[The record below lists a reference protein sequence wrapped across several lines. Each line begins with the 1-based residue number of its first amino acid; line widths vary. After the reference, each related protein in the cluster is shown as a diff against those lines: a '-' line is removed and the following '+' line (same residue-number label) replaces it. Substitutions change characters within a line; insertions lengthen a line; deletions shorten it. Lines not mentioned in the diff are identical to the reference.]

1 MRKAFLLAAGFLVF
15 ATGAWA
21 QESSRDR
28 DDFDRGGWRENRES
42 WDRDRDRRR
51 SQMMMRE
58 DRDDSD
64 RSERGARF
72 FLRSGDTQLRIVCGN
87 RESTQSCRGP
97 RAAPSVRDQ
106 EGAAGDHQEQE
117 RHDADHDV
125 EEEPGRQEEAVV
137 LVEVAKACR
146 SGAAAAV
153 GRDASGP
160 GARRGPARPGPPL
173 PARRLPAAASRGNPS
188 SFPRFGTR
196 APRTRRAGPVSAT
209 RTFA

>member
-1 MRKAFLLAAGFLVF
+1 MRKAFLLAAGFLVL

-87 RESTQSCRGP
+87 RESTQSCVD
-97 RAAPSVRDQ
+97 AALRMFDRLQSQ
-106 EGAAGDHQEQE
+106 TN
-117 RHDADHDV
+117 
-125 EEEPGRQEEAVV
+125 
-137 LVEVAKACR
+137 
-146 SGAAAAV
+146 
-153 GRDASGP
+153 
-160 GARRGPARPGPPL
+160 ARPPASTTPAQPPQ
-173 PARRLPAAASRGNPS
+173 
-188 SFPRFGTR
+188 
-196 APRTRRAGPVSAT
+196 
-209 RTFA
+209 

>member
-1 MRKAFLLAAGFLVF
+1 MRKAFLLAAGFLVL

-87 RESTQSCRGP
+87 RESTQSCVD
-97 RAAPSVRDQ
+97 AALRMFDRLQSQ
-106 EGAAGDHQEQE
+106 TN
-117 RHDADHDV
+117 
-125 EEEPGRQEEAVV
+125 
-137 LVEVAKACR
+137 
-146 SGAAAAV
+146 
-153 GRDASGP
+153 
-160 GARRGPARPGPPL
+160 ARPPASTPPAQ
-173 PARRLPAAASRGNPS
+173 PPQ
-188 SFPRFGTR
+188 
-196 APRTRRAGPVSAT
+196 
-209 RTFA
+209 

>member
-1 MRKAFLLAAGFLVF
+1 MRKAFLLATGFLVL

-87 RESTQSCRGP
+87 RESTQSCVD
-97 RAAPSVRDQ
+97 AALRMFDRLQSQ
-106 EGAAGDHQEQE
+106 TN
-117 RHDADHDV
+117 
-125 EEEPGRQEEAVV
+125 
-137 LVEVAKACR
+137 
-146 SGAAAAV
+146 
-153 GRDASGP
+153 
-160 GARRGPARPGPPL
+160 ARPPASTQPAQPPQ
-173 PARRLPAAASRGNPS
+173 
-188 SFPRFGTR
+188 
-196 APRTRRAGPVSAT
+196 
-209 RTFA
+209 

>member
-1 MRKAFLLAAGFLVF
+1 MRKAFLLAAGFLVL

-87 RESTQSCRGP
+87 RESTQSCVD
-97 RAAPSVRDQ
+97 AALRMFDRLQSQ
-106 EGAAGDHQEQE
+106 TN
-117 RHDADHDV
+117 
-125 EEEPGRQEEAVV
+125 
-137 LVEVAKACR
+137 
-146 SGAAAAV
+146 
-153 GRDASGP
+153 
-160 GARRGPARPGPPL
+160 ARPPASTQPAQPPQ
-173 PARRLPAAASRGNPS
+173 
-188 SFPRFGTR
+188 
-196 APRTRRAGPVSAT
+196 
-209 RTFA
+209 

>member
-1 MRKAFLLAAGFLVF
+1 MRKAFLLAAGFLVR

-87 RESTQSCRGP
+87 RESTQSCVD
-97 RAAPSVRDQ
+97 AALRMFDRLQSQ
-106 EGAAGDHQEQE
+106 TN
-117 RHDADHDV
+117 
-125 EEEPGRQEEAVV
+125 
-137 LVEVAKACR
+137 
-146 SGAAAAV
+146 
-153 GRDASGP
+153 
-160 GARRGPARPGPPL
+160 ARPPASTPPAQ
-173 PARRLPAAASRGNPS
+173 PPQ
-188 SFPRFGTR
+188 
-196 APRTRRAGPVSAT
+196 
-209 RTFA
+209 